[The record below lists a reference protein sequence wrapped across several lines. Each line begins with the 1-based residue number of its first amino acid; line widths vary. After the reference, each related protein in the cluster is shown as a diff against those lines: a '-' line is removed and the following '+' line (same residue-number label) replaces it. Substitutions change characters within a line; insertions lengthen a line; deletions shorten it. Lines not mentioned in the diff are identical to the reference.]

1 MSEPFIGE
9 IRAFGFN
16 WAPLGWGT
24 CDGQLVSV
32 MDNQSLFSLI
42 SNTYGGDGR
51 NNFALPDLRGRFPM
65 HQGAGIGLTPKYIGQ
80 RGGLEYAKMSINE
93 MPAHSHPATGET
105 TVTQS
110 TPAAA
115 TFTALNKG
123 ANATDPTNSYL
134 AKPGD
139 GNPIYYNR
147 SSSPVTLNANTIQVT
162 QPEYKGETA
171 VTVGNAGGNQMFSI
185 MNPYLVINY
194 CIALDGLY
202 PTRP

>member
-16 WAPLGWGT
+16 WAPRGWST
-24 CDGQLVSV
+24 CDGQLISV

-51 NNFALPDLRGRFPM
+51 TNFALPDLRSRLPM

-80 RGGLEYAKMSINE
+80 RGGLEYAQMSINE

-105 TVTQS
+105 TVTQ
-110 TPAAA
+110 TVPAAA
-115 TFTALNKG
+115 TMTVMNKG
-123 ANATDPTNSYL
+123 ATLADPTNNYL
-134 AKPGD
+134 AKPAD
-139 GNPIYYNR
+139 TNPIYYNR
-147 SSSPVTLNANTIQVT
+147 SSSPVTLNANSVQVT
-162 QPEYKGETA
+162 QPEYTGATT
-171 VTVGNAGGNQMFSI
+171 VTVGNAGGNRMFSTI
-185 MNPYLVINY
+185 SPYLVLNY

-202 PTRP
+202 PSRS